1 MSYSLNNSVVPN
13 SEAEALKQMI
23 FKRAMERA
31 QTLNEETQKNYTKTV
46 HAEIMNLARESFI
59 SNKNPFSEKKEVD
72 KYEEKV
78 NSQEIGFAKRQVKE
92 FKKAIEEKNN
102 LNNSEI
108 INIEIESAMSEARAN
123 LSNKKTFIGALQFLN
138 TQATID
144 LVQKKAK
151 NFEIL
156 A

>member
-1 MSYSLNNSVVPN
+1 
-13 SEAEALKQMI
+13 
-23 FKRAMERA
+23 
-31 QTLNEETQKNYTKTV
+31 
-46 HAEIMNLARESFI
+46 MNLARESFI